1 MIFVLSGTKDGRL
14 IIDKLLEENYKVLSS
29 TATTYGKTLIESH
42 PNLKVISDRLSED
55 DIKNIINK
63 NKVKLLLDA
72 THPYAKEISNNAI
85 KACKE
90 LSIPYIRY
98 ERESIDYKNI
108 KKCKSYDDVVNYLR
122 KSEGNILLT
131 TGSNNL
137 DKFSNLENKENIYV
151 RVLPTPNVIE
161 KCYNLGFLPKQILG
175 LQGPFTKDFNKAT
188 LKQYNIKYM
197 VTKDSGDIGGT
208 NEKIEAALEC
218 GVEVIV
224 IDRPDIE
231 YQNIYFDIDK
241 LISEVNKY
249 IK

>member
-14 IIDKLLEENYKVLSS
+14 IINKLLEENYKVLSS
-29 TATTYGKTLIESH
+29 TATTYGKTLIKSH
-42 PNLKVISDRLSED
+42 PNLKVISDRLNTN
-55 DIKNIINK
+55 DIKDVINE
-63 NKVKLLLDA
+63 NKISLLVDA
-72 THPYAKEISNNAI
+72 THPYAKEISKNALR
-85 KACKE
+85 ACKE

-98 ERESIDYKNI
+98 ERESTNYNNI
-108 KKCKSYDDVVNYLR
+108 KKYKSYDEVANFLR

-137 DKFSNLENKENIYV
+137 DKFTNLENKKNIYV
-151 RVLPTPNVIE
+151 RVLPTPKVIE

-175 LQGPFTKDFNKAT
+175 LQGPFTKDFNKST
-188 LKQYNIKYM
+188 LKQFNIKYM

-208 NEKIEAALEC
+208 KEKIEAAIEC

-224 IDRPDIE
+224 IDRPNIE
-231 YQNIYFDIDK
+231 YENIYHDIDK
-241 LISEVNKY
+241 LISEVRNY

>member
-14 IIDKLLEENYKVLSS
+14 IINKLLEENYKVLSS
-29 TATTYGKTLIESH
+29 TATTYGKSLIKIH
-42 PNLKVISDRLSED
+42 PNLKVISDRLNEN
-55 DIKNIINK
+55 DIKDIINE
-63 NKVKLLLDA
+63 NKVKILVDA
-72 THPYAKEISNNAI
+72 THPYAKEISQNAI
-85 KACKE
+85 SACKE

-98 ERESIDYKNI
+98 ERESTNNKNI
-108 KKCKSYDDVVNYLR
+108 KKFKSYNEVVNFLR

-137 DKFSNLENKENIYV
+137 DKFIKLENIENIYV
-151 RVLPTPNVIE
+151 RVLPTPKVIE

-188 LKQYNIKYM
+188 IKQYNIKYM

-241 LISEVNKY
+241 LISEVRNY